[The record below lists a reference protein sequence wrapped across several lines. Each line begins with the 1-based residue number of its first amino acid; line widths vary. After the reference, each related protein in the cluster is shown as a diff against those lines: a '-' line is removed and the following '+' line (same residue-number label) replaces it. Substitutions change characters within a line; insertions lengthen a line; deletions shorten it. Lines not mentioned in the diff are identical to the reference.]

1 LVRSTGTENLRT
13 SALRVLQSA
22 SLLAKLIPKPTES
35 AFVNDFVKPGL
46 VGKQPVRLA
55 LQLNPRS
62 LDLAFRTL
70 EKDKGA
76 DPINLPLEG
85 AIRLIGRVHACQQS
99 IQPSVVQVPLISSNR
114 VNVVV

>member
-1 LVRSTGTENLRT
+1 LVRSTGTESLRT

-85 AIRLIGRVHACQQS
+85 TIRLLGLVHE
-99 IQPSVVQVPLISSNR
+99 PNR
-114 VNVVV
+114 ALSRYERKLPRPAARRMLR